1 MASFLTKDDDLLDKY
16 NTIWDKF
23 SVDIKKKKEF
33 DNEPAYNK
41 ECFKTKIKS
50 HRNKVRFFR

>member
-23 SVDIKKKKEF
+23 SVDIKKKK
-33 DNEPAYNK
+33 NLITSLP
-41 ECFKTKIKS
+41 TIK
-50 HRNKVRFFR
+50 NVLKQK